1 MVSDDAPVDGLL
13 HEHAQ
18 LPQRAVLQGWEPIK
32 FDILNTAVSASPNM
46 RILDEIGV
54 DKSEELAPCQISGI
68 QLAEI
73 FVHPSDWTDIIWFA
87 VQDVVVLVSE
97 WVHD

>member
-1 MVSDDAPVDGLL
+1 
-13 HEHAQ
+13 
-18 LPQRAVLQGWEPIK
+18 
-32 FDILNTAVSASPNM
+32 M

-68 QLAEI
+68 QFAKIL
-73 FVHPSDWTDIIWFA
+73 VHPSDWTDIIWFA

-97 WVHD
+97 WMHDKTWDLAEAVCIPSVALVLVGL

>member
-1 MVSDDAPVDGLL
+1 
-13 HEHAQ
+13 
-18 LPQRAVLQGWEPIK
+18 
-32 FDILNTAVSASPNM
+32 M

-54 DKSEELAPCQISGI
+54 DKSEELAPSQISGI

-73 FVHPSDWTDIIWFA
+73 FVHPSDWTDVIWFA